1 VTITTRAVW
10 AALATLVLSA
20 GCTHMP
26 WNPYRGWRAWK
37 TNNVTVYADT
47 VTAPSLTLEQMEDS
61 YVILEGTFFRGIDVP
76 PVEVIEVRPADDS
89 PFETAAGGKKQNVAL
104 PHLAVAGGPRHV
116 VLASGDSDR
125 WQQSHVLTHHFIEAA
140 VPGAPMWF
148 HEGLAIY
155 LMGFTPAPSQPGT
168 ICFGLRR
175 PGRVPGVSEPI
186 AALLATSWQDYNDAA
201 TSQMPFTAWGLV
213 DYLLHGRDRTL
224 VPDFRVLMSALAA
237 RKTGREALAAAYPAD
252 FVASIEPD
260 MRAHVRR
267 VEAPNL
273 CPLPLAMALP
283 RRPRIA
289 PSVSPVPEATMQAL
303 FEAMNA
309 LPSRNGH
316 ADYFQ

>member
-1 VTITTRAVW
+1 MG
-10 AALATLVLSA
+10 ALAALVLSA

-47 VTAPSLTLEQMEDS
+47 VTAPSLTLEQMEDA

-89 PFETAAGGKKQNVAL
+89 PFEDASNHKKQDVAL
-104 PHLAVAGGPRHV
+104 PHLAVAGGRRWV

-125 WQQSHVLTHHFIEAA
+125 WQQTHLLAHHFIEAA

-148 HEGLAIY
+148 HEGLALY
-155 LMGFTPAPSQPGT
+155 FMGFTPSQSRPGV

-175 PGRVPGVSEPI
+175 PGRFPGVSEPI
-186 AALLATSWQDYNDAA
+186 DALFATSWSDFNGAA
-201 TSQMPFTAWGLV
+201 TSHMPFTAWGLI

-224 VPDFRVLMSALAA
+224 VPDFRLLMSARAA
-237 RKTGREALAAAYPAD
+237 KQAGRDALTAAYPAD
-252 FVASIEPD
+252 VVANIEPD
-260 MRAHVRR
+260 MRGHVRR
-267 VEAPNL
+267 VEEPNL
-273 CPLPLAMALP
+273 CPLPLPIAAP
-283 RRPRIA
+283 RRPRMG

-309 LPSRNGH
+309 LPSRHGY
-316 ADYFQ
+316 ADYFP